1 MCVCVLLTST
11 PNRLPASGS
20 PDENGETT
28 LDAMVIDAVRM
39 DIGCVAGLRRVKNAV
54 GVARAV
60 MLYTQHT
67 MLIGDQAT
75 QFALEMGCVS
85 KRRVGFCEIYRCML
99 SAKV

>member
-1 MCVCVLLTST
+1 MTLSAFCFPL
-11 PNRLPASGS
+11 AGS

-60 MLYTQHT
+60 MLHTTHT

-75 QFALEMGCVS
+75 QFALEMGYGLSMRILDFLSCNELS
-85 KRRVGFCEIYRCML
+85 YAFKEI
-99 SAKV
+99 